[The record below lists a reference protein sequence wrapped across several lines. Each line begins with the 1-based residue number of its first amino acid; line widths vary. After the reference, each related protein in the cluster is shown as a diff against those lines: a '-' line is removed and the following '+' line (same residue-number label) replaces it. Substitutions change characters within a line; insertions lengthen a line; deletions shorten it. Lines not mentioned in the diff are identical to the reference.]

1 MFNLFRS
8 REKSVKILLGVM
20 LLLVAAS
27 MLIYL
32 VPGGF
37 GVSSGLGVGENAVA
51 TVGDEKITKEDVQ
64 RRLAALTQGRSD
76 LPKEIL
82 GMYLPRIVDQLVTEK
97 AMAYKAKEMGL
108 TISNDELAD
117 AIENGFAAQMGGK
130 FDKVRYEQALA
141 QEGFTTT
148 AFENQQRD
156 SMLAS
161 RLDNLERQSMV
172 VSDADARAEYQRK
185 NLKVGLQYVGLDKT
199 AFTSKVNSDPAMVK
213 AFFDKNRQLFQ
224 VPEKRSYE
232 LVAGS
237 DADYMQAAQVPEAQL
252 QKDYQEGI
260 DSFRTPE
267 RVRVRHILI
276 KTQGKP
282 KEEAPVLRAKAEQIL
297 KQIQG
302 GGNFAELAKKFS
314 EDPGSGQ
321 KGGELGWVTHGQM
334 VANFE
339 KACFSLKPGE
349 LSGIVDT
356 EYGYHIVQTE
366 ERQEAHTQT
375 YDEARPQLLLE
386 AKKQVAAEMLRKN
399 MDLAHAD
406 VVKNPAQA
414 AAIAAK
420 YGLRDIKQE
429 NVANQAPVPELP
441 NDAELA
447 NAIRIAAKGT
457 ITEVFPD
464 DKDGKS
470 GFALI
475 LNVVQSHNADFNDV
489 QAEVTQR
496 YTASEAERL
505 AQNAAKEA
513 ADAARKGES
522 LESIAK
528 RFGTTVKT
536 AAPFAIDGAA
546 EGIGSGAQLAAAFK
560 TNVGDVVGPVLTG
573 SGQFICKIAE
583 KVGADMNQFAAN
595 KSAIMQGLEQTKL
608 QVQEPLFRD
617 SIVNDLKRR
626 GKISIV
632 PQTVDG
638 YISYVKRTS

>member
-1 MFNLFRS
+1 MFDLFRS

-20 LLLVAAS
+20 LLLVAGS

-32 VPGGF
+32 IPGGF
-37 GVSSGLGVGENAVA
+37 GNSGISSENVVAVVGNDKV
-51 TVGDEKITKEDVQ
+51 TDTDVQ
-64 RRLAALTQGRSD
+64 RQVAMLTRGQAN
-76 LPKEIL
+76 LPKGIL
-82 GMYLPRIVDQLVTEK
+82 AMYVPRIVEQLIEQK

-108 TISNDELAD
+108 TISDSELGD
-117 AIENGFAAQMGGK
+117 AIEAGFAGQMGGT

-141 QEGFTTT
+141 QEGMTPA
-148 AFENQQRD
+148 AFESQQRD

-232 LVAGS
+232 LIAGA
-237 DADYMQAAQVPEAQL
+237 DADYMQTAQVPEAQL

-282 KEEAPVLRAKAEQIL
+282 KEEAPVLRAKTEQIL
-297 KQIQG
+297 KQLQG
-302 GGNFAELAKKFS
+302 GANFADLAKKFS
-314 EDPGSGQ
+314 EDGSAQ
-321 KGGELGWVTHGQM
+321 KGGELGWVTRGQM

-349 LSGIVDT
+349 MSGIVDT

-386 AKKQVAAEMLRKN
+386 AKKQVAAEILRKN

-429 NVANQAPVPELP
+429 NVPNQAPVPELP
-441 NDAELA
+441 GDAELA
-447 NAIRIAAKGT
+447 NAIRLGAKGT

-475 LNVVQSHNADFNDV
+475 LNVAQAHNAEFSDV

-528 RFGTTVKT
+528 RLGTTVKT

-546 EGIGSGAQLAAAFK
+546 EGVGSGTQLGAAFK
-560 TNVGDVVGPVLTG
+560 ANTGDIVGPVLTG
-573 SGQFICKIAE
+573 SGQFVCKVSE
-583 KVGADMNQFAAN
+583 KVPADMNQYAAS
-595 KSAIMQGLEQTKL
+595 KSAIMQGLEQSKL

-626 GKISIV
+626 GKIKMN
-632 PQTVDG
+632 DAA
-638 YISYVKRTS
+638 ISHLVEHFGA

>member
-1 MFNLFRS
+1 MFDLFRS

-20 LLLVAAS
+20 LLLVAGS

-32 VPGGF
+32 IPGGF
-37 GVSSGLGVGENAVA
+37 GGSGISSESVIAVVGSDKVTE
-51 TVGDEKITKEDVQ
+51 TDVQ
-64 RRLAALTQGRSD
+64 RQIAMVTRGQAN
-76 LPKEIL
+76 LPKGIL
-82 GMYLPRIVDQLVTEK
+82 AMYIPRIVEQLVEQK
-97 AMAYKAKEMGL
+97 ALAYKAKEMGL

-117 AIENGFAAQMGGK
+117 AIEAGFAAQMGGT

-141 QEGFTTT
+141 QQGMTPT
-148 AFENQQRD
+148 AFESQQRD

-185 NLKVGLQYVGLDKT
+185 NLKVGLQYVAIDKT
-199 AFTSKVNSDPAMVK
+199 AFTSKVSGDPAMVK

-232 LVAGS
+232 LIAGS
-237 DADYMQAAQVPEAQL
+237 DADYMQAAQVPETQL
-252 QKDYQEGI
+252 QKDYQDGI

-282 KEEAPVLRAKAEQIL
+282 KEEAPILRAKAEQIL

-302 GGNFAELAKKFS
+302 GANFGDLAKKFS

-321 KGGELGWVTHGQM
+321 KGGELGWVTRGQM
-334 VANFE
+334 VPNFE

-399 MDLAHAD
+399 MDLAHSD
-406 VVKNPAQA
+406 VVKNPGQA

-429 NVANQAPVPELP
+429 NVPNGAPLPELP
-441 NDAELA
+441 GDSTLA
-447 NAIRIAAKGT
+447 NAVRVAAKGT

-464 DKDGKS
+464 DKEGKS

-475 LNVVQSHNADFNDV
+475 LNVAQAHNADFNDV

-496 YTASEAERL
+496 YTASEADRL

-546 EGIGSGAQLAAAFK
+546 EGIGSGTQLAAAFK
-560 TNVGDVVGPVLTG
+560 ANVGDIIGPVLTG
-573 SGQFICKIAE
+573 TGQFVCKVSE
-583 KVGADMNQFAAN
+583 KVPADMNQYAAG
-595 KSAIMQGLEQTKL
+595 KSAIMQGLEQSKL

-617 SIVNDLKRR
+617 SIVNDLKKR
-626 GKISIV
+626 GKIKMNDAAI
-632 PQTVDG
+632 G
-638 YISYVKRTS
+638 HLIEHFGA